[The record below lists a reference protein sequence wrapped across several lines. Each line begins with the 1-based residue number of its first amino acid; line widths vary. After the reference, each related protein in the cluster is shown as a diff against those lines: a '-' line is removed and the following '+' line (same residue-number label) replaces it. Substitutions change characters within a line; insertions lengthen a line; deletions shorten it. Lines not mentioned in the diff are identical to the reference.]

1 MLGFHSRTSRCAS
14 PFGTMAAL
22 MRIYPRGLVCRR
34 LCRRVLKDTTESG
47 KSDKRS
53 GTDAFRRLRECFS
66 EHGAISIFDHPQ
78 GYSDADSGRTRRA
91 KNRPPEIGPVGRPV
105 SP

>member
-1 MLGFHSRTSRCAS
+1 
-14 PFGTMAAL
+14 

-34 LCRRVLKDTTESG
+34 LCRRVSKDTTESG

-78 GYSDADSGRTRRA
+78 GYGDANSGRTRRA